1 MRFVVQKGTN
11 RICFSSH
18 STEKQSPPL
27 ENPFLRSKYNFQS
40 LGNTFLRTELHFRSF
55 GHTFLS
61 PKSHFQ
67 SFESPILEKKMH
79 SKGLLLSSSTRE
91 EKKSNATS
99 KKVALPY
106 IIRNRINGSINL
118 GMNEVYH
125 LSYYRCVAC
134 G

>member
-1 MRFVVQKGTN
+1 MRFVAQKGTN

-18 STEKQSPPL
+18 TTEKQSPPL
-27 ENPFLRSKYNFQS
+27 GNPFLRSKYHFRS

-55 GHTFLS
+55 
-61 PKSHFQ
+61 
-67 SFESPILEKKMH
+67 ESPILGKKMH

-99 KKVALPY
+99 EKVALPY

-118 GMNEVYH
+118 DMNGVYH